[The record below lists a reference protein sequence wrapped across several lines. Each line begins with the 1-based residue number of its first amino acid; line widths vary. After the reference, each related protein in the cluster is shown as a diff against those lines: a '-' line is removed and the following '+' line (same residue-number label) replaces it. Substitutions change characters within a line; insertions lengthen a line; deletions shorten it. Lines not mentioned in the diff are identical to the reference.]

1 MSGSSDRFKIVPVA
15 SAAPGVCRVC
25 GGASKDWYID
35 FGYNEE
41 FYGAVYYCCQCIEEM
56 AHTAGFLT
64 PALKAQLENNL
75 KELQSENFALKV
87 RTDGL
92 EKALDGLH
100 SAGFLVS
107 RDPDW
112 VGFGVPEA
120 ASDRTD
126 SESTPRD
133 SLGAREG
140 EAPEPSDEQ
149 GVADLRSSGG
159 VEEPESEFRLSI

>member
-1 MSGSSDRFKIVPVA
+1 MSGSSDRFKVVEVA

-25 GGASKDWYID
+25 GGASKDYYID

-64 PALKAQLENNL
+64 PALKARLEQEL
-75 KELQSENFALKV
+75 EELQSENFALKV

-100 SAGFLVS
+100 SAGFIVS

-112 VGFGVPEA
+112 VGFGVPETA
-120 ASDRTD
+120 AVGEDGE
-126 SESTPRD
+126 SEEGS
-133 SLGAREG
+133 SLGTREG
-140 EAPEPSDEQ
+140 EASESVDEP
-149 GVADLRSSGG
+149 GVADLRSGG
-159 VEEPESEFRLSI
+159 GTEERKSEFRLGI